1 MTSDDGEARAV
12 AVAPRDVRTAVEAIL
27 QQGGGAGP
35 ELLASLA
42 GGHPSQALLA
52 EASSLGINLR
62 ENRQALRLLCLA
74 GMA

>member
-1 MTSDDGEARAV
+1 MTSNDGEARAV

-27 QQGGGAGP
+27 LHQGDAGP

-42 GGHPSQALLA
+42 GGNTARDLLA
-52 EASSLGINLR
+52 CASSLGVNLS

-74 GMA
+74 GMT